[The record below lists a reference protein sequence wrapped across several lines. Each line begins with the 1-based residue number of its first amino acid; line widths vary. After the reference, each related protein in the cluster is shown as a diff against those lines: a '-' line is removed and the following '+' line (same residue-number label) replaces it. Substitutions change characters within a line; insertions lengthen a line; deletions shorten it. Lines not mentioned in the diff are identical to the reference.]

1 MRIWRGKKR
10 PATPPGP
17 LVFLPKNVIPG
28 RSEGPS
34 AEPKNTCIAD
44 IFAVGC
50 AWVPGSRA
58 TPAPRN
64 DRALVFP
71 HEFEFASPGD
81 RRCRGFSLIE
91 LLVVL
96 AVMGLAMALFVGY
109 RAPWSRALGLQ
120 GTAAELASGLR
131 LARSQAIADNH
142 PVAFALDVASH
153 RYRIGGDPPRPLPP
167 KMSIAL
173 LTINGEK
180 SSATSGDIRFN
191 PDGSSSGGRI
201 TLADGS
207 RRVAVGVDWLTGRV
221 SVADVR

>member
-1 MRIWRGKKR
+1 MTWRSDAAAAR
-10 PATPPGP
+10 LRRLAPMSPIGP
-17 LVFLPKNVIPG
+17 
-28 RSEGPS
+28 
-34 AEPKNTCIAD
+34 
-44 IFAVGC
+44 
-50 AWVPGSRA
+50 
-58 TPAPRN
+58 
-64 DRALVFP
+64 
-71 HEFEFASPGD
+71 ASPVGH

-120 GTAAELASGLR
+120 GSAAELASGLR
-131 LARSQAIADNH
+131 LARSQAIADNR

-153 RYRIGGDPPRPLPP
+153 RYQVGGDPPHPLPAR
-167 KMSIAL
+167 MSIAL

-180 SSATSGDIRFN
+180 SSATVGDIRFN
-191 PDGSSSGGRI
+191 PDGSSTGGRI

-221 SVADVR
+221 SIADVR